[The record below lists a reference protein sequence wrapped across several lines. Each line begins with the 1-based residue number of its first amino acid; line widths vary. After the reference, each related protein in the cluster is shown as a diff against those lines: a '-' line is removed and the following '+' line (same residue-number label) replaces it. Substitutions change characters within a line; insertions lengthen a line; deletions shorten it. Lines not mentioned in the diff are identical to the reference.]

1 MSKRSLSPPPLPPSK
16 RFHSLSGSTAVVTSN
31 FDSALYEELILLIFS
46 NLSWVDLCAA
56 QAVNRNWARL
66 ALDNGLWKDQYLH
79 VFGRSRLRG
88 AKGFI
93 GRTDGREIKRLPE
106 RAKVDDIKDWR
117 WMFRI
122 SWNWK
127 KAGRCSTEH
136 IEGVLDPPSS
146 GSTPTSTPAHV
157 VLAGSMTIVASSEAS
172 LCPEVHCHVQSAA
185 SPKQTLLCGSP
196 RHRQPFHITALA
208 LDQSPPL
215 SGVLQLAV
223 FLSTGEFLI
232 FAIQQLNPTTS
243 TRKFTYVPS
252 RSTTRTTPIIQAVY
266 HHPLLISL
274 SAAFTLSLYDL
285 SSDTITHTQTLTA
298 YTTFPPSSLV
308 LSAQTP
314 GNRYKLVLT
323 YAVPIF
329 PVHFSIGVTE
339 LIISGSRV
347 SSPQLSSSSSLS
359 SPMSVIST
367 RTARALDVPAG
378 WIDQEKLRSMKEQWG
393 RKLLRIQDTQS
404 DGKWVVLAPG
414 EVPPPGS
421 QGPAGATS
429 AASPYQM
436 SGDSPASL
444 QLYRLYLPS
453 VTSVVSPPPKL
464 TFVRYL
470 HHTAGAV
477 SSMALADGRC
487 VTLGKNGGIWVW
499 DLESGTGAEVAPP
512 CRSGD
517 PTLDSVEKGAVAFDD
532 RRIISAR
539 AGTLLVRRFD
549 VY

>member
-1 MSKRSLSPPPLPPSK
+1 MSKRSLSPSALPPAK
-16 RFHSLSGSTAVVTSN
+16 RLHTLSGPPPPIVRLN

-46 NLSWVDLCAA
+46 NLSFADLCAA

-66 ALDNGLWKDQYLH
+66 SLDSGLWKEQYLH

-106 RAKVDDIKDWR
+106 RAKADDIKDWR

-127 KAGRCSTEH
+127 KGRCSTEE
-136 IEGVLDPPSS
+136 IEGVLKGPSS

-157 VLAGSMTIVASSEAS
+157 LLAGSMTIIASSEAS
-172 LCPEVHCHVQSAA
+172 LCPEVHCHVQSASA
-185 SPKQTLLCGSP
+185 LKHTLLCGSP

-232 FAIQQLNPTTS
+232 FAIQQLNPSAS
-243 TRKFTYVPS
+243 TRKFTYVPI
-252 RSTTRTTPIIQAVY
+252 RATTRTVPIIKAVY

-274 SAAFTLSLYDL
+274 SEAFTLSLYDL
-285 SSDTITHTQTLTA
+285 SSDTITHTQTLTSF
-298 YTTFPPSSLV
+298 TTYPPSSLV
-308 LSAQTP
+308 LSTQAL
-314 GNRYKLVLT
+314 GRYKLVLT

-339 LIISGSRV
+339 LIISGSRA
-347 SSPQLSSSSSLS
+347 SSAPLSSSSSPGG
-359 SPMSVIST
+359 PMLVIST
-367 RTARALDVPAG
+367 RTTRAFDVPAG
-378 WIDQEKLRSMKEQWG
+378 WVDQEKLRSMKEQWG

-414 EVPPPGS
+414 EAPLPGS
-421 QGPAGATS
+421 PGASGSTS
-429 AASPYQM
+429 ASSPYHM

-444 QLYRLYLPS
+444 QLYRLYLPP
-453 VTSVVSPPPKL
+453 VTSVASPAPKL

-499 DLESGTGAEVAPP
+499 DLESGTGAEVAPAS
-512 CRSGD
+512 RSGD
-517 PTLDSVEKGAVAFDD
+517 PELDSVEKGTVVFDD

-549 VY
+549 I

>member
-1 MSKRSLSPPPLPPSK
+1 MSKRSRSPSSLPPSK
-16 RFHSLSGSTAVVTSN
+16 RLHSLSGATPLISVT
-31 FDSALYEELILLIFS
+31 FDNALYEELILLIFA
-46 NLSWVDLCAA
+46 NLSWIDLCAA
-56 QAVNRNWARL
+56 QAVNKNWARL
-66 ALDNGLWKDQYLH
+66 SLDNGLWKEHYLQ
-79 VFGRSRLRG
+79 VFGRTRLRG

-93 GRTDGREIKRLPE
+93 GRTDGRELKRLPE
-106 RAKVDDIKDWR
+106 RVKVTDEIKDWR

-127 KAGRCSTEH
+127 IGRCTTEH
-136 IEGVLDPPSS
+136 IQGILKPPSP
-146 GSTPTSTPAHV
+146 GSTPASTPAHV
-157 VLAGSMTIVASSEAS
+157 LLAGSITIIASSEAS
-172 LCPEVHCHVQSAA
+172 LCPEVHCLPSTSA
-185 SPKQTLLCGSP
+185 PKQTLLCGSP

-215 SGVLQLAV
+215 SRTLQLAV

-232 FAIQQLNPTTS
+232 FSLQQLNPLAS
-243 TRKFTYVPS
+243 SRKFTYVPLRAS
-252 RSTTRTTPIIQAVY
+252 TRTAPIIQAVY

-274 SAAFTLSLYDL
+274 SEAFILSLYDL
-285 SSDTITHTQTLTA
+285 SSNTITHTQTLTA

-339 LIISGSRV
+339 LIISGSRA
-347 SSPQLSSSSSLS
+347 SSPIQA
-359 SPMSVIST
+359 PGTATTGAMSVVST
-367 RTARALDVPAG
+367 RTARALDVPPG

-414 EVPPPGS
+414 EAPLPGDQAS
-421 QGPAGATS
+421 MGTTS
-429 AASPYQM
+429 AGSPYHL

-444 QLYRLYLPS
+444 QLYRLFLPPA
-453 VTSVVSPPPKL
+453 TSVASPQPKL
-464 TFVRYL
+464 SFVRHL

-512 CRSGD
+512 SE
-517 PTLDSVEKGAVAFDD
+517 LDSVEKGTVVFDD
-532 RRIISAR
+532 RRIITAR
-539 AGTLLVRRFD
+539 AGTLLVHLFD
-549 VY
+549 V